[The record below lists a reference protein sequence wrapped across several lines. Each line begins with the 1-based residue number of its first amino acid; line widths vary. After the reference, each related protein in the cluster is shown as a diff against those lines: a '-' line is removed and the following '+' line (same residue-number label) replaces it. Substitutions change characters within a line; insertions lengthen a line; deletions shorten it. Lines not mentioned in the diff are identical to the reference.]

1 MTTDSGNTTKKVN
14 MALQGGGAHG
24 AFTWGVLD
32 KILEDGRLEI
42 DGLSATS
49 AGSMNAA
56 VYAYGN
62 MVGGRDGAREALH
75 KFWENISEAG
85 KLYSPVKLL
94 PWERFWG
101 NKHMDNALSFW
112 LFETWTHA
120 FSPNQFNPFNFNP
133 LRDVLSKSVDF
144 EQVHRC
150 NCANLFISA
159 TNVRTGKVRVFR
171 NEEVTLDVVLASAC
185 LPVLFHPVAIG
196 NSHYWDGGY
205 TGNPALFP
213 LFYEV
218 ESRDVIVVHINP
230 MFRYDVPA
238 TAADIA
244 DRINE
249 ISFNSSLLAELR
261 AIAFVT
267 KLLDEGWLKDEHR
280 AKFKHI
286 LVHSIKADDALG
298 ELTIA
303 SKFNTDWEFLTEL
316 RDKGRATAEQ
326 WLGENF
332 IHLNK
337 RSTVDVRAEYLGMG
351 DQDGG

>member
-1 MTTDSGNTTKKVN
+1 MATNSRNTTKKVN
-14 MALQGGGAHG
+14 LALQGGGAHG

-42 DGLSATS
+42 DGVSATS

-62 MVGGRDGAREALH
+62 MIGGHDGAREALH

-85 KLYSPVKLL
+85 QLHSPVKLL
-94 PWERFWG
+94 PWERLWG
-101 NKHMDNALSFW
+101 NNPVENSVSFW

-120 FSPNQFNPFNFNP
+120 FSPYQFNPFDFNP

-144 EQVHRC
+144 EQIHRC
-150 NCANLFISA
+150 KCTNLFINA
-159 TNVRTGKVRVFR
+159 TNVRTGKLRVFR
-171 NEEVTLDVVLASAC
+171 NEEITQEVILASAC
-185 LPVLFHPVAIG
+185 LPVLFQAVEVG
-196 NSHYWDGGY
+196 NTYYWDGGY
-205 TGNPALFP
+205 MGNPALFP
-213 LFYEV
+213 LFYEAD
-218 ESRDVIVVHINP
+218 SRDIIVVHINP
-230 MFRYDVPA
+230 MFRYDIPT
-238 TAADIA
+238 TAPDIA

-249 ISFNSSLLAELR
+249 ISFNSSLLAEFR

-267 KLLDEGWLKDEHR
+267 KLVDEGWLKDEHR
-280 AKFKHI
+280 SKFKQI
-286 LVHSIKADDALG
+286 LVHSIKADEALDG
-298 ELTIA
+298 LTIA
-303 SKFNTDWEFLTEL
+303 SKFNCDWDFLTDL